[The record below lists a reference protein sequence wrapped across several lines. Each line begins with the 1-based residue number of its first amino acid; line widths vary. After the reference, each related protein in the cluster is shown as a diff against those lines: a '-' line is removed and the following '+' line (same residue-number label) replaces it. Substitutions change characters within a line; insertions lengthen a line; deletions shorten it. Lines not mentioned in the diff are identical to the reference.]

1 MPAIIAALGGIRA
14 SVFACL
20 FLITLGVLGIQATR
34 WDHQYARWQRERL
47 EASQAVVQA
56 VTQQREMERRHVA
69 EMAAIGV
76 RYEQDKAAAETMEL
90 DMVNGL
96 RTGAVRLRRAWTRCE
111 QQLSQTSATSSKR
124 YAPTAD
130 RAALAAAL
138 VRAGREAD
146 DQIRACQETMKIQ
159 LGD

>member
-1 MPAIIAALGGIRA
+1 MPAIVAALGGIRA
-14 SVFACL
+14 TIFACL
-20 FLITLGVLGIQATR
+20 FLITLGVLGIQTTR

-56 VTQQREMERRHVA
+56 VTRQREMERRHVA
-69 EMAAIGV
+69 EMAAIGA
-76 RYEQDKAAAETMEL
+76 RYEQDKAAAEALEQ

-111 QQLSQTSATSSKR
+111 QQLSQTSATSGKR
-124 YAPTAD
+124 DAPTSD

-146 DQIRACQETMKIQ
+146 DQIRACQAVIRSR
-159 LGD
+159 

>member
-1 MPAIIAALGGIRA
+1 MPVIIAALGGIR
-14 SVFACL
+14 SSIFSCL
-20 FLITLGVLGIQATR
+20 FVITLGVLGIQATR
-34 WDHQYARWQRERL
+34 WDHQYARWQGERL

-56 VTQQREMERRHVA
+56 VTRQREIERRHVA
-69 EMAAIGV
+69 DMAAIGA
-76 RYEQDKAAAETMEL
+76 RYEQHKAAAEAVEL

-146 DQIRACQETMKIQ
+146 DQVRACQAVVHRQ
-159 LGD
+159 LE

>member
-1 MPAIIAALGGIRA
+1 
-14 SVFACL
+14 
-20 FLITLGVLGIQATR
+20 
-34 WDHQYARWQRERL
+34 
-47 EASQAVVQA
+47 
-56 VTQQREMERRHVA
+56 MERRHVA

-76 RYEQDKAAAETMEL
+76 RCEQDKAATQALEL

-111 QQLSQTSATSSKR
+111 QQLSQTSTTPGKR
-124 YAPTAD
+124 DAPTPD

-146 DQIRACQETMKIQ
+146 DQIRACQVAVRIRAI
-159 LGD
+159 D